1 MGPSFV
7 SRLFATDL
15 AVDLGTSNTL
25 IFARGQGVVLQEP
38 SIIATAAD
46 GSVLAAGA
54 EAKAMLGRE
63 PGSVTVMRPIRNG
76 VVAEPDLAQKMLET
90 FLARLAGRWPKWI
103 RPRVIVTVP
112 SGITQVERRA
122 VRDLVQGAGARE
134 VYVVTE
140 AFAAAV
146 GAGIPIQEAHGN
158 IIVTIGGGT
167 TEVALLSLS
176 GVVHC
181 ESVRTG
187 GDEMDDAIVQWVR
200 KHHSL
205 LIGAL
210 QAENI
215 KLSLGSARAVV
226 AGRELAVKGRAIIEG
241 LPRTI
246 TLTDEEVAE
255 ALRESVVTI
264 VDAVRAC
271 LERTPPEL
279 AGDIVERGLVV
290 AGGGALLPLLDDVLH
305 EETGLPVA
313 IAEEPLA
320 CAALGAGKMLEDVA
334 ILKRIAADLS
344 GAPTRS

>member
-25 IFARGQGVVLQEP
+25 IFASGQGVVLQEP

-226 AGRELAVKGRAIIEG
+226 AGRELAVTGRAIIEG